1 MKSFVQEI
9 AMFHPARTDAPK
21 RSLASGDGSS
31 RALQHALKTAVL
43 SALLAAGCA
52 QAQMVPFPEHALRQN
67 TGSADYTAVRI
78 HLASAEDTNDETA
91 VRGRGL
97 ALRGQGFWPHWEGR
111 VGVVIDRPINPL
123 KDSFLLAQPNQ
134 GGLRMRSMHILS
146 DYYVD
151 GGFRATA
158 GLVGGSPGQ
167 AWWGSGGN
175 GGGLNISL
183 QRLDSLGLAGNTGLN
198 NPADLQTSA
207 YLGAGY
213 SNNLTVN
220 GTPSAWRF
228 NADLGLVGGNA
239 ANINRIGQVFQGD
252 RSLDDLVHEMRLR
265 PLVKVSVG
273 YSF

>member
-1 MKSFVQEI
+1 
-9 AMFHPARTDAPK
+9 MFHPARTDAPK
-21 RSLASGDGSS
+21 RSLASGDGAMGDLAK
-31 RALQHALKTAVL
+31 ALLKTAAIG
-43 SALLAAGCA
+43 SLLTAACA

-67 TGSADYTAVRI
+67 TGSADYTTVRI
-78 HLASAEDTNDETA
+78 HIASAEEATDDTP
-91 VRGRGL
+91 VHGRGL

-111 VGVVIDRPINPL
+111 IGVLIDRPINPL
-123 KDSFLLAQPNQ
+123 KDSFVLAQPNQ

-146 DYYVD
+146 DYYVE

-158 GLVGGSPGQ
+158 GLVGGNTGQ

-183 QRLDSLGLAGNTGLN
+183 QRLDSLGLTSNTGLN
-198 NPADLQTSA
+198 NPADLQTSP

-213 SNNLTVN
+213 SNSLTVN
-220 GTPSAWRF
+220 GAPSAWRF
-228 NADLGLVGGNA
+228 NADLGLIGGNT

-252 RSLDDLVHEMRLR
+252 RSLDDLVHEMRFR
-265 PLVKVSVG
+265 PVVKVSVG

>member
-1 MKSFVQEI
+1 
-9 AMFHPARTDAPK
+9 MFQPTHTDAPSC
-21 RSLASGDGSS
+21 SLASGSGG
-31 RALQHALKTAVL
+31 LAVL
-43 SALLAAGCA
+43 NQGLKMATMVGLLAVGAA

-67 TGSADYTAVRI
+67 TGASDYTAVRI
-78 HLASAEDTNDETA
+78 HIASASDETA
-91 VRGRGL
+91 AEEAPTVHGRGL

-123 KDSFLLAQPNQ
+123 KDSFVLAQPSQ

-146 DYYVD
+146 DYYVE

-158 GLVGGSPGQ
+158 GLVGGQPGQ

-183 QRLDSLGLAGNTGLN
+183 QRLDSLGLAGGNGLN
-198 NPADLQTSA
+198 SNSDLQTSP

-213 SNNLTVN
+213 SNNLSVN
-220 GTPSAWRF
+220 GSATAWRF
-228 NADLGLVGGNA
+228 NADLGLMSSNA
-239 ANINRIGQVFQGD
+239 GNINRLGQVIQGD
-252 RSLDDLVHEMRLR
+252 RSLDDLVHDMRFR
-265 PLVKVSVG
+265 PVVKVSVG